1 MYPDVILGALKSTKS
16 LHLMEGYYIEKP
28 VVAKLSGT
36 ERLTATVSSEIRKV
50 QRLDHI
56 RSYTVCRNVL
66 RLQMPIPADVLA
78 NPTLPR
84 AQIVAVL
91 KKYVS
96 SLLWGN

>member
-78 NPTLPR
+78 NPTLP
-84 AQIVAVL
+84 VAVL
-91 KKYVS
+91 KKIVS